1 MKKRITRVTTKKG
14 DDGSTG
20 MADGSRIDKSSNLIS
35 SIGEI
40 DELNSWIGYICSLPE
55 LVEEADFLK
64 NIQNCLF
71 DIGGSLTMRA
81 KTNFDISNTLLM
93 DQKIKT
99 INKLLPELE
108 NFILPGGHQV
118 SSAIH
123 LTRTVCRRAERSI
136 VKVQES
142 EKVDANCIAYLNRLS
157 DFLFVLARK
166 ININLRVKEV
176 TWSQKK

>member
-1 MKKRITRVTTKKG
+1 
-14 DDGSTG
+14 
-20 MADGSRIDKSSNLIS
+20 
-35 SIGEI
+35 
-40 DELNSWIGYICSLPE
+40 
-55 LVEEADFLK
+55 
-64 NIQNCLF
+64 
-71 DIGGSLTMRA
+71 MRA